1 MNEMDKVIGYESIKK
16 ELNKIIDIFHNP
28 ARYKALGVNLPKGV
42 MFEGVPGIGKTL
54 MAKAF
59 ISESGRKSFIIR
71 KDHSNGEFVNLIR
84 ETFKKAAEEAPSI
97 LLLDDLDKFANED
110 HFHRDAEEYVTVQA
124 CIDEYKNVD
133 LFIVATC
140 NDIRSLPDSL
150 VRVGRFDKTFHMSFP
165 KDEDAKKIIAFYLKD
180 KVVADDIDVD
190 EIARFSEGNSC
201 AALESVV
208 NEAGVL
214 AGYENKTVI
223 NQEDF
228 RKACLNV
235 FWGIDGNND
244 SDEETIR
251 RKAVHEAGHATLI
264 ECLCPGEVSLISVE
278 ASIYRG
284 DAVVVRK
291 NKEHRFADFGNVE
304 IAIMTKLAGKA
315 ATEILL
321 GEVDMGA
328 NDDLRGA
335 YELTARLLDN
345 VASYDFQSWLHGPET
360 SQRVREHLDDAKGT
374 EVARYYLKTKQIL
387 MQNRAFLEAL
397 IKEVI
402 EKKTITYKEIAPL
415 REKYL
420 TEKNVA

>member
-1 MNEMDKVIGYESIKK
+1 M
-16 ELNKIIDIFHNP
+16 
-28 ARYKALGVNLPKGV
+28 
-42 MFEGVPGIGKTL
+42 
-54 MAKAF
+54 
-59 ISESGRKSFIIR
+59 
-71 KDHSNGEFVNLIR
+71 
-84 ETFKKAAEEAPSI
+84 
-97 LLLDDLDKFANED
+97 
-110 HFHRDAEEYVTVQA
+110 
-124 CIDEYKNVD
+124 
-133 LFIVATC
+133 
-140 NDIRSLPDSL
+140 
-150 VRVGRFDKTFHMSFP
+150 
-165 KDEDAKKIIAFYLKD
+165 
-180 KVVADDIDVD
+180 
-190 EIARFSEGNSC
+190 
-201 AALESVV
+201 
-208 NEAGVL
+208 L

-278 ASIYRG
+278 ASSYRS

-291 NKEHRFADFGNVE
+291 NREHRFADFSNVE
-304 IAIMTKLAGKA
+304 IAIMTNLAGKA

-360 SQRVREHLDDAKGT
+360 SQRVKEHLDDVKGA

-402 EKKTITYKEIAPL
+402 EKKTITYKEIALL
-415 REKYL
+415 RENYL
-420 TEKNVA
+420 TEKKTA

>member
-1 MNEMDKVIGYESIKK
+1 MNEMDKVIGYEGIKK
-16 ELNKIIDIFHNP
+16 ELYKIIDIFQNP
-28 ARYKALGVNLPKGV
+28 AKYKALGVNIPKGV

-59 ISESGRKSFIIR
+59 LNESGRKSFIIR
-71 KDHSNGEFVNLIR
+71 KDHSDGEFVDLIR

-124 CIDEYKNVD
+124 CIDEYKNAD

-140 NDIRSLPDSL
+140 NDINSLPNSL
-150 VRVGRFDKTFHMSFP
+150 VRIGRFDKTFHMSFP

-278 ASIYRG
+278 ASTYQG

-291 NKEHRFADFGNVE
+291 NKEHRFGEFGNVE
-304 IAIMTKLAGKA
+304 TAIMTKLAGKA
-315 ATEILL
+315 ATEIVL
-321 GEVDMGA
+321 GEVDMGV
-328 NDDLRGA
+328 NDDLRVA
-335 YELTARLLDN
+335 YDLTARLLDN
-345 VASYDFQSWLHGPET
+345 VASYDFQSWCHGRET
-360 SQRVREHLDDAKGT
+360 SQLVFDHLDHVKGA

-397 IKEVI
+397 IEEII
-402 EKKTITYKEIAPL
+402 EKKTITYKDIAPL

-420 TEKNVA
+420 SEKKAA